1 MWSEIA
7 HGIIIKRNAQSKS
20 RTGQRNPQS
29 VRPIYPRRFQ
39 GQKQDEPRNQCRRI
53 HDEIECIL
61 PRSRT
66 IILLYLQREIY
77 EAVAQTGQKRI
88 YQPILDLFPS
98 ASFLRNRILENTMT
112 NTRSTIPISC
122 VTLAFSPKKA
132 EAKQIGIKKER
143 LIMIT
148 ETL

>member
-88 YQPILDLFPS
+88 YQPDIRPFPLG
-98 ASFLRNRILENTMT
+98 F
-112 NTRSTIPISC
+112 
-122 VTLAFSPKKA
+122 FSS
-132 EAKQIGIKKER
+132 ESNIGKYDDQYEEHNSNK
-143 LIMIT
+143 LCN
-148 ETL
+148 LGVFS